1 MKSGAKLWWGVA
13 VSVALLIGFGFG
25 FWMGGQAE
33 QEVFVELIARANL
46 DDTCREQ
53 LESGMQ
59 AILDAYEG
67 KAPAAPAA
75 AE

>member
-1 MKSGAKLWWGVA
+1 MKPGAKLWWGVA
-13 VSVALLIGFGFG
+13 VAVALLLGFGIGFFV
-25 FWMGGQAE
+25 GGQAE

-59 AILDAYEG
+59 AIIDSYEN
-67 KAPAAPAA
+67 KA
-75 AE
+75 AEPSE